1 MKHKFIQ
8 TLLLVLLPTLFA
20 ACGSDNNDPTDNIGG
35 LTVSTDLKNNEV
47 SAKGGS
53 FFLQIK
59 AEGKWT
65 ASSQDSWCTINNKE
79 GNGNASTICSVSAN
93 DGDERYTV
101 ITVTSNGKSENVTIT
116 QKGGNG
122 EEPDPDPNPSGY
134 AGRIEIPKLKGGG
147 MNLFYTHTST
157 YNGKE
162 FITYSAEYDCTKKHT
177 RWVAFTFDNVSNKK
191 NTNRSDKWGND
202 PKIPSAYRTYDSD
215 YKSPYNKGHLVASAD
230 RYITTEANVQTFYY
244 SNMSPQIS
252 SFNGGI
258 WSSMENK
265 VRDWAKPLNASD
277 TIYVV
282 KGGKIDGTIA
292 DGTLIEYT
300 GNQVAV
306 PKNYFMAILSLKGGT
321 SPQYKAIAFYIDQK
335 NYSSSSISSYVIS
348 IDELEEKTGID
359 FFHNLPDNIE
369 NEVERSYNK
378 SDWGL

>member
-1 MKHKFIQ
+1 MKYKFIQ

-93 DGDERYTV
+93 DDDERYTV

-134 AGRIEIPKLKGGG
+134 AGRIEIPKLKGGNS
-147 MNLFYTHTST
+147 NLFITHTT
-157 YNGKE
+157 QYNGKE
-162 FITYSAEYDCTKKHT
+162 VITYSFEYDCTQKSS
-177 RWVAFTFDNVSNKK
+177 RWVAFTFNTSTPDNNVG
-191 NTNRSDKWGND
+191 RAGDFSDD
-202 PKIPSAYRTYDSD
+202 PSIPSQYRTHDGD
-215 YKSPYNKGHLVASAD
+215 YTGSGYSRGHLAASSDRQYSVA
-230 RYITTEANVQTFYY
+230 ANKQTFYM
-244 SNMSPQIS
+244 SNMNPQIQNG
-252 SFNGGI
+252 FNGGI
-258 WSSMENK
+258 WASLEGK
-265 VRDWAKPLNASD
+265 VQSWGKITNDQD
-277 TIYVV
+277 TLYVA
-282 KGGKIDGTIA
+282 KGGTIDNNNIIKYLKTNNTIPV
-292 DGTLIEYT
+292 L
-300 GNQVAV
+300 
-306 PKNYFMAILSLKGGT
+306 KYFYMAILSLKNG
-321 SPQYKAIAFYIDQK
+321 QYKAIGFWFEHKSYSNN
-335 NYSSSSISSYVIS
+335 NYASYALS

-359 FFHNLPDNIE
+359 FFHNLPDKIE

>member
-1 MKHKFIQ
+1 MKQKFIQ
-8 TLLLVLLPTLFA
+8 TLLLILLPTLFT
-20 ACGSDNNDPTDNIGG
+20 ACGSDNNNDPTDDISG
-35 LTVSTDLKNNEV
+35 LTVNTDLKNNEV

-59 AEGKWT
+59 TDGKWT
-65 ASSQDSWCTINNKE
+65 ASSKDSWCTINNKE

-101 ITVTSNGKSENVTIT
+101 ITVTSNGKSEDVTIT
-116 QKGGNG
+116 QKGGSG
-122 EEPDPDPNPSGY
+122 EEPDPNPSGY
-134 AGRIEIPKLKGGG
+134 AGRIEIPKLKGGN
-147 MNLFYTHTST
+147 MNLFYTHTSI

-277 TIYVV
+277 TLYIV

-335 NYSSSSISSYVIS
+335 NYSSSSISSYVVS